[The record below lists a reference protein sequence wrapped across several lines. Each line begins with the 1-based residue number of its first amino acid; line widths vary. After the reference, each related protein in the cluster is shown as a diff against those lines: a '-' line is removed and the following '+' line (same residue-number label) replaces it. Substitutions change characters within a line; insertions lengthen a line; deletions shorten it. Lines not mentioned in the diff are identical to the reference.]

1 MNKEET
7 MKILR
12 IIHSVFPGIETDD
25 LTVSVW
31 QSLFPEPF
39 DMVAKATRECL
50 RNSKYQPR
58 PADIIEQ
65 MHKKLVPTMTGEDA
79 WEQIHDAYMS
89 LRDESDYRYAEKLHS
104 ELPKMVRRLIT
115 PHDLIDYAFH
125 MKSTD
130 IRNYE
135 RPRIVKAFDSMT
147 AEAVKMEIGSKSVQE
162 IAADINKQIG
172 LHQNNLIGAGN
183 GTV

>member
-65 MHKKLVPTMTGEDA
+65 MHKKLVPQMTGEDA
-79 WEQIHDAYMS
+79 WEVIHDAYMA
-89 LRDESDYRYAEKLHS
+89 LRDESDYQHAEQLHS
-104 ELPKMVRRLIT
+104 QLPKIVRRLIT
-115 PHDLIDYAFH
+115 PHDLIDFAFH

-130 IRNYE
+130 IRNYD

-147 AEAVKMEIGSKSVQE
+147 AEATKMEIGSKSVQE
-162 IAADINKQIG
+162 ISAYTNEQIE
-172 LHQNNLIGAGN
+172 LRKKMIGDGN
-183 GTV
+183 A